1 MYQFITD
8 LVPSVLLIVT
18 LIGVAAG
25 LLSLA
30 ARRFHSND
38 SELVT
43 AINRLLPQTQCAQCG
58 YPGCRPYAVAI
69 AEGEAIDLCPPGG
82 KEGVQALAK
91 LLGREAS
98 LEDNNLPDTPLPR
111 VAQIREE
118 ACIGCT
124 LCIAAC
130 PVDAIIG
137 APQMMHTVLEDI
149 CTGCDLCRSPCPV
162 DCIDLLPAAPTFEA
176 QTQTHPPG
184 SNRECI
190 NCGFCIEV
198 CPRQLNPQR
207 LYWYR
212 QDMDKL
218 LGNRLN
224 DCIECG
230 VCDRVCP
237 SELPLCDTFTASK
250 AQHRRQEATQKLAQ
264 ETEARYRRHQQRL
277 SRVKAMLRS
286 RPSPQDRATLLAAVQ
301 AGLGQEGFGQEEI
314 GQEEIGQEEIGQEG
328 LGQEALGQEALSQE
342 EIGSAVRYPP

>member
-8 LVPSVLLIVT
+8 LLPDVLLMVT
-18 LIGVAAG
+18 LSGVAAL

-30 ARRFHSND
+30 ARRFQSND

-43 AINRLLPQTQCAQCG
+43 AINQLLPQTQCAQCG
-58 YPGCRPYAVAI
+58 YPGCRPYAAAI

-82 KEGVQALAK
+82 KEGIKALAK
-91 LLGREAS
+91 LLGREATP
-98 LEDNNLPDTPLPR
+98 EDKNRLDTSGPLMPKM

-149 CTGCDLCRSPCPV
+149 CTGCDLCRPPCPV
-162 DCIDLLPAAPTFEA
+162 DCIDLLPVAPAGAA
-176 QTQTHPPG
+176 QTQTPE
-184 SNRECI
+184 SDMACI

-198 CPRQLNPQR
+198 CPRHLNPQQ

-212 QDMDKL
+212 EDMDKL

-230 VCDRVCP
+230 VCDRACP
-237 SELPLCDTFTASK
+237 SALPLCDTFTASK
-250 AQHRRQEATQKLAQ
+250 AQYRQQEATQKLAQ
-264 ETEARYRRHQQRL
+264 ETEARYLRHEQRL
-277 SRVKAMLRS
+277 SRVAAQARS
-286 RPSPQDRATLLAAVQ
+286 RPSKQDRATLLATIH
-301 AGLGQEGFGQEEI
+301 AGLS
-314 GQEEIGQEEIGQEG
+314 
-328 LGQEALGQEALSQE
+328 QEALCQAELSQTE
-342 EIGSAVRYPP
+342 LSQAETESGRDSISLRHLP

>member
-98 LEDNNLPDTPLPR
+98 LQDNNLPDTPLPR

-162 DCIDLLPAAPTFEA
+162 DCIDLLPATPTFEA
-176 QTQTHPPG
+176 QPHPPG

-198 CPRQLNPQR
+198 CPRQLNPQQ

-277 SRVKAMLRS
+277 SRVEAMLRS

-301 AGLGQEGFGQEEI
+301 AGLGQEGLGQET
-314 GQEEIGQEEIGQEG
+314 
-328 LGQEALGQEALSQE
+328 LGQEALGQE